1 VTGIVAS
8 RATMTEM
15 IDKVSM
21 TRYSCFCG
29 FHSTWL
35 LLAGSISSG
44 TETEGFSSA
53 EGSAEMGVDS
63 SSGIAIASRAEAFSN
78 IFGKSG
84 ITMRKENESQ
94 CCRW

>member
-1 VTGIVAS
+1 
-8 RATMTEM
+8 MTEM

-21 TRYSCFCG
+21 TKYSCFCG

-35 LLAGSISSG
+35 LLVDSISPG
-44 TETEGFSSA
+44 TGREGFSSA
-53 EGSAEMGVDS
+53 EGAAEVGVDGS
-63 SSGIAIASRAEAFSN
+63 SRIAVASRAEAFSN